1 MNQNYIDTVRLLL
14 DIAPAVFASPRF
26 AMKGGT
32 ALNLFIQDM
41 PRLSVDIDVAFTD
54 HALPRDEALKAIDA
68 DLADAAKA
76 LESRGYATVR
86 PRKDTGEDVKLL
98 VRSDTAEVKVEVNQ
112 IFRGV
117 LMPTRQT
124 SLGAAAQDR
133 FTSGL
138 TVPMLDYREV
148 YGGKLAAAMDRQH
161 PRDIFDVLKM
171 YEKYG
176 LDAAFVDCF
185 VAYLAGHGRP
195 VHEVLFS
202 TDKPLEA
209 VYEQHFKGMTME
221 DVALKTLEET
231 RMRLKTELPRAL
243 SAAHKEFLLS
253 LVRLEPAWDLMPFKN
268 LHELPALR
276 WKLANL
282 ERLRAF
288 KREVFKEQS
297 TLLKKRLDALA

>member
-1 MNQNYIDTVRLLL
+1 MNQSYIDTVRMLI

-41 PRLSVDIDVAFTD
+41 PRLSVDIDVVFTD
-54 HALPRDEALKAIDA
+54 HALSREDALKAIDA
-68 DLADAAKA
+68 DLAALAQTLAA
-76 LESRGYATVR
+76 RGYAIVR
-86 PRKDTGEDVKLL
+86 PRKSNGEDVKLL
-98 VRSDTAEVKVEVNQ
+98 VRNDTTEVKVEVNQ

-124 SLGAAAQDR
+124 PLCASAQDM

-138 TVPMLDYREV
+138 TVSMLDYREV

-176 LDAAFVDCF
+176 LEPAFVDCF

-202 TDKPLEA
+202 TDKPLKSIH
-209 VYEQHFKGMTME
+209 EQHFKGMTSQE
-221 DVALKTLEET
+221 VALTTLEET
-231 RMRLKTELPRAL
+231 RARLKAELPQAMT
-243 SAAHKEFLLS
+243 AAHKGFLLS
-253 LVRLEPAWDLMPFKN
+253 LVRLDPQWSLAPFRNLQDFPAV
-268 LHELPALR
+268 R

-282 ERLRAF
+282 EKLKYA
-288 KREVFKEQS
+288 KPKVFAEQYE
-297 TLLKKRLDALA
+297 LLKRRLDA